1 MKRWAAV
8 LGALLMGVGAA
19 GTALASEAPASTARH
34 APAAM
39 RCDGDRDAD
48 DVGCPVRTVVVHR
61 CDGDRDRDDIG
72 CVALAPRV
80 VVVQPRLTG

>member
-8 LGALLMGVGAA
+8 MGALFLGMGAA
-19 GTALASEAPASTARH
+19 GTALATSAPASTH
-34 APAAM
+34 AQV

-72 CVALAPRV
+72 CAAVAPRV
-80 VVVQPRLTG
+80 VARARLTG